1 MKKLLLCAVALVM
14 GVSAMA
20 ANDPKWQDP
29 NFFEENRLPMRST
42 FIVTPTAENAVAEH
56 DFRQSPLYRSI
67 GGVWKF
73 YWTENATDPQ
83 PVEFWSPKFDDSAWG
98 KMPVP
103 GLWELNG
110 YGVPVYKNTGYA
122 WYGPERNKPEK
133 NTPPYA
139 PTERNAVGSY
149 RHNIEVP
156 AEWKGKQIY
165 VHIGSATSN
174 VSLWVNG
181 QYVGYSEDSKLE
193 AEFEITKYVK
203 PGKENLFAMQIY
215 RWCDGSYLE
224 DQDFFRL
231 SGIGRDCYIYAREK
245 KHLEDVKFVADLH
258 DNYTKGH
265 LDLNITTTKGVKE
278 VRLTLAA
285 PCGKQIKQEV
295 VSVEKGK
302 VERCWHLDKVSPWSA
317 EVPTLY
323 RLTVEVLD
331 GGKIVEATA
340 FKVGFRKVEIKNA
353 QLLVNGYPV
362 LIKGANRHEMA
373 PNTGYYLTREDMI
386 RDIQIMK
393 ELNVNA
399 VRTCHYPNSPL
410 WYDLCDEYGIYVC
423 DEGNIESHGMGY
435 REHTLAKNPIY
446 AAAHLIRDQ
455 RMVLRDFNHPSVIYW
470 SLGNEAGNGPNFHK
484 CYDWIKA
491 YDKSRPVA
499 YEQANVIRYGKNKA
513 NDKNIY
519 NTDIDAPMYATYDE
533 CEAHSLDVEKKDK
546 NRFNRPLIQCEYAH
560 AMGNSLGGL
569 KEYWDLVRKYPTYQG
584 GYIWDFVD
592 QALAWRDPVT
602 NELTYRYGGCWNKF
616 DPSDNNFCCNGF
628 IAANRK
634 YHPSAYEVKQQY
646 QDIWASASDLQC
658 GRISVYNEYFFKDLK
673 NVRLVWSLVAN
684 GKVVKTGIVEELNIA
699 PQKTVDVQLGYNAND
714 VKALKGEL
722 FLNVS
727 FVLKSAEPLLE
738 AGYEIA
744 RNQLA
749 IAAYD
754 YVAAYAAAQPKGV
767 CCKMAPGVKVDGKK
781 ISGCKFD
788 AEFDADGFLASY
800 IYNGTQLLSQPMKPS
815 FYRGMVDNDYGVRK
829 NKNTRFNHT
838 GWTVWGEDKPVLN
851 KFEAKELKDKC
862 VEVKA
867 VYKYAKSGAT
877 VTMTYIIAPNGT
889 IAVSEKMNK
898 GVSEVK
904 IPSMLRYGVA
914 LAMPEAFDTIEFYG
928 AGEHETYIDRWS
940 SALIGVYKQ
949 NVADQF
955 WPYYSRPQE
964 SGSHCQLRWWR
975 IVDTAGRGF
984 EVVSE
989 APFQANALPYSQDQ
1003 FDVHSKSYQKYSQ
1016 RLKKDGNTYVNI
1028 DQAQMGVGCVNSWG
1042 RLPREEYQIPYE
1054 DKEFKFILKPL
1065 K

>member
-1 MKKLLLCAVALVM
+1 MKRLFLGVVALAL
-14 GVSAMA
+14 SFNAMA

-56 DFRQSPLYRSI
+56 DFTQSPLYRSI

-98 KMPVP
+98 TMPVP
-103 GLWELNG
+103 GLWEMNG
-110 YGVPVYKNTGYA
+110 YGVPVYKNSGYP
-122 WYGPERNKPEK
+122 WHKFYEK
-133 NTPPYA
+133 NPPYA
-139 PTERNAVGSY
+139 PTEQNAIGSY

-174 VSLWVNG
+174 LSLWVNG

-231 SGIGRDCYIYAREK
+231 SGIGRDCYIYARDK
-245 KHLEDVKFVADLH
+245 KHIEDVKFVADLH

-265 LDLNITTTKGVKE
+265 LDLNVTTTKGVKE
-278 VRLTLAA
+278 LRLTLAA

-302 VERCWHLDKVSPWSA
+302 VSRCWHLDKVSPWSA
-317 EVPTLY
+317 EIPTLY

-331 GGKIVEATA
+331 KGATVEAAA

-373 PNTGYYLTREDMI
+373 PNTGYYVTREDMI

-435 REHTLAKNPIY
+435 KEKTLAKNPIY

-491 YDKSRPVA
+491 YDKSRPVV

-519 NTDIDAPMYATYDE
+519 NTDIDAPMYANYEE
-533 CEAHSLDVEKKDK
+533 CEAHSKDVEKKDK

-602 NELTYRYGGCWNKF
+602 NELTYRYGGCWNKR
-616 DPSDNNFCCNGF
+616 DASDDNFCCNGF
-628 IAANRK
+628 IAANRE

-646 QDIWASASDLQC
+646 QDIWASASDLVC

-673 NVRLVWSLVAN
+673 NVRLVWSLVAD

-714 VKALKGEL
+714 IKALKGEL

-727 FVLKSAEPLLE
+727 FVLKSSEPLLQ

-749 IAAYD
+749 ITNYD
-754 YVAAYAAAQPKGV
+754 YAAAFAAAQPKCV
-767 CCKMAPGVKVDGKK
+767 CCKKTPGVKVEGKK
-781 ISGCKFD
+781 VSGCKFV
-788 AEFDADGFLASY
+788 AEFDAEGFLASY
-800 IYNGTQLLSQPMKPS
+800 IYKGTQLISKPMKPE
-815 FYRGMVDNDYGVRK
+815 FYRAMVDNDYGVRK
-829 NKNTRFNHT
+829 NKNTRFNHA
-838 GWTVWGEDKPVLN
+838 GWKVWGEDKPVLE
-851 KFEAKELKDKC
+851 KFDTKELKNKC

-877 VTMTYIIAPNGT
+877 VTMTYTIAPDGT
-889 IAVSEKMNK
+889 IVVSEKMNK
-898 GVSEVK
+898 GISEIKV
-904 IPSMLRYGVA
+904 PSMLRYGVA

-964 SGSHCQLRWWR
+964 SGAHCQLRWWR
-975 IVDTAGRGF
+975 VVDTAGRGF

-989 APFQANALPYSQDQ
+989 APFQANALPYSMDQ
-1003 FDVHSKSYQKYSQ
+1003 YDVHSKNYQKFSQ

-1054 DKEFKFILKPL
+1054 NKEFKFILKPL

>member
-1 MKKLLLCAVALVM
+1 
-14 GVSAMA
+14 MA

-29 NFFEENRLPMRST
+29 NFFEENRAPMRST
-42 FIVTPTAENAVAEH
+42 FIVTPTAENVVSEH
-56 DFRQSPLYRSI
+56 DYTQSPLYRSI
-67 GGVWKF
+67 GGVWNF
-73 YWTENATDPQ
+73 YWTPNATDPQ
-83 PVEFWSPKFDDSAWG
+83 PENFWSPKFDDSNWG

-103 GLWELNG
+103 GLWEMNG
-110 YGVPVYKNTGYA
+110 YGVPLYKNNGYA
-122 WYGPERNKPEK
+122 WFNFYQK
-133 NTPPYA
+133 NPPYA

-149 RHNIEVP
+149 RHNIYVP

-174 VSLWVNG
+174 LSLWVNG
-181 QYVGYSEDSKLE
+181 HYVGYSEDSKLE

-203 PGKENLFAMQIY
+203 AGQENLFAMQIY

-231 SGIGRDCYIYAREK
+231 SGIGRDCYIYARDK

-258 DNYTKGH
+258 NNYTEGH
-265 LDLNITTTKGVKE
+265 LDLNVTATKGVKE
-278 VRLTLAA
+278 VRLTLAG

-295 VSVEKGK
+295 VSVAKGK
-302 VERCWHLDKVSPWSA
+302 VERCWHLGKVEPWSA
-317 EVPTLY
+317 EIPTLY
-323 RLTVEVLD
+323 TLTVEVLD
-331 GGKIVEATA
+331 KGKTVEATA

-353 QLLVNGYPV
+353 QLLVNGKPV
-362 LIKGANRHEMA
+362 YIKGANRHEMA
-373 PNTGYYLTREDMI
+373 PNTGYYVTREDMI
-386 RDIQIMK
+386 KDIQIMK
-393 ELNVNA
+393 ELNINA

-410 WYDLCDEYGIYVC
+410 WYNLCDEYGIYVC

-435 REHTLAKNPIY
+435 KDKTLAKDPQY
-446 AAAHLIRDQ
+446 EAAHLSRDQ

-491 YDKSRPVA
+491 YDKSRPVV
-499 YEQANVIRYGKNKA
+499 YEQANVIRYLKNK
-513 NDKNIY
+513 DKGIHNS
-519 NTDIDAPMYATYDE
+519 DIDAPMYATYDE
-533 CEAHSLDVEKKDK
+533 CEAHAKGK
-546 NRFNRPLIQCEYAH
+546 NPFNRPLIQCEYAH

-592 QALAWRDPVT
+592 QALAWRDPQT
-602 NELTYRYGGCWNKF
+602 NELTYRYGGCWN
-616 DPSDNNFCCNGF
+616 DRDASDANFCCNGF
-628 IAANRK
+628 IAANREK
-634 YHPSAYEVKQQY
+634 HPSAYEVKQQY
-646 QDIWASASDLQC
+646 QNIWASASDVLN
-658 GRISVYNEYFFKDLK
+658 GRVSVLNEHFFKGIE
-673 NVRLVWSLVAN
+673 NVRLVWSLVAD
-684 GKVVKTGIVEELNIA
+684 GKVVKTGIVEELNVA
-699 PQKTVDVQLGYNAND
+699 PQQKVDVQLGYNAND
-714 VKALKGEL
+714 VKALKGEV

-727 FVLKSAEPLLE
+727 FVLKTAEPLLE
-738 AGYEIA
+738 AGYEVA

-749 IAAYD
+749 ITAYD
-754 YVAAYAAAQPKGV
+754 YATAFAAVQPKGTA
-767 CCKMAPGVKVDGKK
+767 CKKAMGAVLDGRKV
-781 ISGCKFD
+781 SGEKFV
-788 AEFDADGFLASY
+788 AEFDAEGFLASY
-800 IYNGTQLLSQPMKPS
+800 VYNGTQLLSKPMKPE

-829 NKNTRFNHT
+829 NKNTRFNHA
-838 GWTVWGEDKPVLN
+838 GWKLWGEDAPKFD
-851 KFEAKELKDKC
+851 KFEAKQLKDKC

-877 VTMTYIIAPNGT
+877 VTMTYVIAPDGT
-889 IAVSEKMNK
+889 IAISEKMAK
-898 GVSEVK
+898 GNAEIK
-904 IPSMLRYGVA
+904 LPSMLRFGVA

-964 SGSHCQLRWWR
+964 SGAHCELRWWR

-989 APFQANALPYSQDQ
+989 APFQANALPYSMDQ
-1003 FDVHSKSYQKYSQ
+1003 YDVHSKNYRKYSQ
-1016 RLKKDGNTYVNI
+1016 RLEKDGNTYVNI
-1028 DQAQMGVGCVNSWG
+1028 DKAQMGLGCVTSWG

-1054 DKEFKFILKPL
+1054 DKEFKFVLRPL

>member
-1 MKKLLLCAVALVM
+1 MKRLFLGAVALVLALN
-14 GVSAMA
+14 AMA
-20 ANDPKWQDP
+20 AKDPKWQDP

-42 FIVTPTAENAVAEH
+42 FIVTPTAEEAVAEH
-56 DFRQSPLYRSI
+56 DFSKSPLYRSI
-67 GGVWKF
+67 GGVWNF
-73 YWTENATDPQ
+73 YWTANATDPQ

-103 GLWELNG
+103 GLWEMNG
-110 YGVPVYKNTGYA
+110 YGDPLYKNNGYA
-122 WYGPERNKPEK
+122 WHNFYEK
-133 NTPPYA
+133 NPPYA

-149 RHNIEVP
+149 RHNIYVP
-156 AEWKGKQIY
+156 AEWRGKQIY

-174 VSLWVNG
+174 LSLWVNG
-181 QYVGYSEDSKLE
+181 EYVGYSEDSKLE

-203 PGKENLFAMQIY
+203 AGQENLFAMQIY

-231 SGIGRDCYIYAREK
+231 SGIGRDCYIYARDK
-245 KHLEDVKFVADLH
+245 KHIEDVKLVADLH

-265 LDLNITTTKGVKE
+265 LDLNITATKGVKE
-278 VRLTLAA
+278 LRLTLAG

-302 VERCWHLDKVSPWSA
+302 IERCWHLDKVQPWSA
-317 EVPTLY
+317 EIPTLY

-331 GGKIVEATA
+331 KGQTVEATA

-353 QLLVNGYPV
+353 QLLVNGCPV

-386 RDIQIMK
+386 KDIQIMK
-393 ELNVNA
+393 ELNINA

-435 REHTLAKNPIY
+435 KDKTLAKNPLY
-446 AAAHLIRDQ
+446 EAAHLIRDQ

-499 YEQANVIRYGKNKA
+499 YEQANVIRYLKNK
-513 NDKNIY
+513 DKGIHNS
-519 NTDIDAPMYATYDE
+519 DIDAPMYATYDD
-533 CEAHSLDVEKKDK
+533 CIKHSEGK
-546 NRFNRPLIQCEYAH
+546 NPYNRPLIQCEYAH
-560 AMGNSLGGL
+560 AMGNSLGGF

-592 QALAWRDPVT
+592 QALAWRDPQT
-602 NELTYRYGGCWNKF
+602 NELTYRYGGCWN
-616 DPSDNNFCCNGF
+616 DRDASDENFCCNGF
-628 IAANRK
+628 IAANRE
-634 YHPSAYEVKQQY
+634 YHPSAFEVKQQY
-646 QDIWASASDLQC
+646 QDIWASPVDLTI
-658 GRISVYNEYFFKDLK
+658 GRVSVYNEYFFKCLK
-673 NVRLVWSLVAN
+673 NVRLVWSLVAD
-684 GKVVKTGIVEELNIA
+684 GKVVKSGIVEDLKVG
-699 PQKTVDVQLGYNAND
+699 PQKKVDVQLGYNAHD
-714 VKALKGEL
+714 IAALKGEV
-722 FLNVS
+722 FVNVS
-727 FVLKSAEPLLE
+727 FVLKSSEPLLQ

-749 IAAYD
+749 VSAYD
-754 YVAAYAAAQPKGV
+754 YAAAFAAAQPKGV
-767 CCKMAPGVKVDGKK
+767 ECKKAKGVVIDGKRV
-781 ISGCKFD
+781 SGNEFV
-788 AEFDADGFLASY
+788 AEFNAEGFLSSY
-800 IYNGTQLLSQPMKPS
+800 IYKGQQLLSKPVKPE
-815 FYRGMVDNDYGVRK
+815 FYRAMVDNDYGVRK
-829 NKNTRFNHT
+829 NKNTRFNHVA
-838 GWTVWGEDKPVLN
+838 WKLWGEDKPALE
-851 KFEAKELKDKC
+851 KFDAKELKDKC

-867 VYKYAKSGAT
+867 VYKYAKTGAT
-877 VTMTYIIAPNGT
+877 VTLTYTIAPDGT

-898 GVSEVK
+898 GVSEAK
-904 IPSMLRYGVA
+904 IPSMLRYGMA
-914 LAMPEAFDTIEFYG
+914 FAMPEAFDTIEFYG
-928 AGEHETYIDRWS
+928 AGPHETYIDRAS
-940 SALIGVYKQ
+940 SALVGVYKQ

-964 SGSHCQLRWWR
+964 SGSHCDLRWWR

-989 APFQANALPYSQDQ
+989 APFQANALPYSMDQ
-1003 FDVHSKSYQKYSQ
+1003 FDVHSKNYRKYSQ
-1016 RLKKDGNTYVNI
+1016 RLVKDGNTYINI
-1028 DQAQMGVGCVNSWG
+1028 DKAQMGVGCVNSWG
-1042 RLPREEYQIPYE
+1042 RLPREEYIIQYE
-1054 DKEFKFILKPL
+1054 DKEFRFVLRPL

>member
-1 MKKLLLCAVALVM
+1 MKKLFLGAIAFVL
-14 GVSAMA
+14 SFNAMA

-42 FIVTPTAENAVAEH
+42 FIVTPTAENVVAEH
-56 DFRQSPLYRSI
+56 DFTKSPLYRSI
-67 GGVWKF
+67 GGVWNF
-73 YWTENATDPQ
+73 YWTQNATDAQ
-83 PVEFWSPKFDDSAWG
+83 PENFWLPNFDDSQWG

-103 GLWELNG
+103 GLWEMNG
-110 YGVPVYKNTGYA
+110 YGVPVYKNSGYP
-122 WYGPERNKPEK
+122 WHKFYKK
-133 NTPPYA
+133 NPPYA
-139 PTERNAVGSY
+139 PTEQNAVGSY
-149 RHNIEVP
+149 RHNVQVP
-156 AEWKGKQIY
+156 AEWEGKQIY

-174 VSLWVNG
+174 LSLWING
-181 QYVGYSEDSKLE
+181 KYVGYSEDSKLE
-193 AEFEITKYVK
+193 AEFEITKFVK
-203 PGKENLFAMQIY
+203 PGQENLFAMQIY

-231 SGIGRDCYIYAREK
+231 SGIGRDCYIYARDK
-245 KHLEDVKFVADLH
+245 KHIEDVKLVADLH
-258 DNYTKGH
+258 DNYTNGH
-265 LDLNITTTKGVKE
+265 LDLNVTTTKSVKNL
-278 VRLTLAA
+278 RLTLVS
-285 PCGKQIKQEV
+285 PCGKQVQQEV
-295 VSVEKGK
+295 VAVVKGK
-302 VERCWHLDKVSPWSA
+302 VDQCWHLGKVAAWSA
-317 EVPTLY
+317 ETPALY
-323 RLTVEVLD
+323 QLTVEVLD
-331 GGKIVEATA
+331 NGNTVEAAA

-353 QLLVNGYPV
+353 QLLVNGKPV

-373 PNTGYYLTREDMI
+373 PNTGYYVTREDMI

-393 ELNVNA
+393 EFNVNA

-410 WYDLCDEYGIYVC
+410 WYNLCDEYGIYVC

-435 REHTLAKNPIY
+435 KEQTLAKNPIY
-446 AAAHLIRDQ
+446 EAAHLIRDQ

-499 YEQANVIRYGKNKA
+499 YEQGNVIRYGKNKA
-513 NDKNIY
+513 NDANIY

-533 CEAHSLDVEKKDK
+533 CEAHAKDVNFTDK
-546 NRFNRPLIQCEYAH
+546 NRFKRPLIQCEYAH

-602 NELTYRYGGCWNKF
+602 KELTYRYGGCWNDK
-616 DPSDNNFCCNGF
+616 DASDDNFCCNGF
-628 IAANRK
+628 IAANRLP
-634 YHPSAYEVKQQY
+634 HPSAYEVKHQY
-646 QDIWASASDLQC
+646 QDIWASAKDVNN
-658 GRISVYNEYFFKDLK
+658 GVINVYNEYFFKCLK

-684 GKVVKTGIVEELNIA
+684 GKVVKSGIVEDLKVA
-699 PQKTVDVQLGYNAND
+699 PQANIDVQLGYTAED
-714 VKALKGEL
+714 LKALKGEI

-738 AGYEIA
+738 AGHEVAY
-744 RNQLA
+744 NQLA

-754 YVAAYAAAQPKGV
+754 YAAAFAAAQPKGV
-767 CCKMAPGVKVDGKK
+767 CCDKAPGMKIEGKK
-781 ISGCKFD
+781 IAGCKFV
-788 AEFDADGFLASY
+788 AEFDAEGFLSSY
-800 IYNGTQLLSQPMKPS
+800 IYKGTQLLSKPIKPE
-815 FYRGMVDNDYGVRK
+815 FFRGMVDNDYGVRK
-829 NKNTRFNHT
+829 NKNTRFNHA
-838 GWTVWGEDKPVLN
+838 GWKAWGDDVPALKN
-851 KFEAKELKDKC
+851 FEVKELANKC
-862 VEVKA
+862 VEVVA
-867 VYKYAKSGAT
+867 VYNYAKAGAT
-877 VTMTYIIAPNGT
+877 VTMTYTIAPNGT
-889 IAVSEKMNK
+889 IGVSEKMVK
-898 GVSEVK
+898 GKTEEN

-964 SGSHCQLRWWR
+964 SGAHCQLRWWR

-989 APFQANALPYSQDQ
+989 APFQANALPYSMDQ
-1003 FDVHSKSYQKYSQ
+1003 FDVHSKNYQKYSQ

-1042 RLPREEYQIPYE
+1042 RLPREEYQIKYE

>member
-1 MKKLLLCAVALVM
+1 MKRLFLGAVALVLALN
-14 GVSAMA
+14 AMA
-20 ANDPKWQDP
+20 AKDPKWQDP

-42 FIVTPTAENAVAEH
+42 FIVTPTAEEAVAEH
-56 DFRQSPLYRSI
+56 DFSKSPLYRSI
-67 GGVWKF
+67 GGVWNF
-73 YWTENATDPQ
+73 YWTANATDPQ

-103 GLWELNG
+103 GLWEMNG
-110 YGVPVYKNTGYA
+110 YGVPVYKNSGYP
-122 WYGPERNKPEK
+122 WHKFYEK
-133 NTPPYA
+133 NPPYA
-139 PTERNAVGSY
+139 PTEQNAVGSY
-149 RHNIEVP
+149 RHNIYVP
-156 AEWKGKQIY
+156 SEWRGKQIY

-174 VSLWVNG
+174 LSLWVNG
-181 QYVGYSEDSKLE
+181 EYVGYSEDSKLE

-203 PGKENLFAMQIY
+203 AGQENLFAMQIY

-231 SGIGRDCYIYAREK
+231 SGIGRDCYIYARDK
-245 KHLEDVKFVADLH
+245 KHIEDVKLVADLH

-265 LDLNITTTKGVKE
+265 LDLNITATKGVKE
-278 VRLTLAA
+278 LRLTLAG

-302 VERCWHLDKVSPWSA
+302 VERCWHLDKVQPWSA
-317 EVPTLY
+317 EIPTLY

-331 GGKIVEATA
+331 KGATVEATA

-353 QLLVNGYPV
+353 QLLVNGCPV

-386 RDIQIMK
+386 KDIQIMK
-393 ELNVNA
+393 ELNINA

-435 REHTLAKNPIY
+435 KDKTLAKNPLY
-446 AAAHLIRDQ
+446 EAAHLIRDQ

-499 YEQANVIRYGKNKA
+499 YEQANVIRYLKNK
-513 NDKNIY
+513 DKGIHNS
-519 NTDIDAPMYATYDE
+519 DIDAPMYATYDD
-533 CEAHSLDVEKKDK
+533 CIKHSEGK
-546 NRFNRPLIQCEYAH
+546 NPYNRPLIQCEYAH
-560 AMGNSLGGL
+560 AMGNSLGGF

-592 QALAWRDPVT
+592 QALAWRDPQT
-602 NELTYRYGGCWNKF
+602 NELTYRYGGCWN
-616 DPSDNNFCCNGF
+616 DRDASDNNFCCNGF
-628 IAANRK
+628 IAANRQ
-634 YHPSAYEVKQQY
+634 YHPSAFEVKQQY
-646 QDIWASASDLQC
+646 QDIWASPVDLTI
-658 GRISVYNEYFFKDLK
+658 GRVSVYNEYFFKCLK
-673 NVRLVWSLVAN
+673 NVRLVWSLVAD
-684 GKVVKTGIVEELNIA
+684 GKVVKTGIVEDLKVG
-699 PQKTVDVQLGYNAND
+699 PQKKVDVQLGYNAHD
-714 VKALKGEL
+714 IAALKGEV
-722 FLNVS
+722 FVNVS
-727 FVLKSAEPLLE
+727 FVLKSSEPLLQ

-744 RNQLA
+744 RNQLTVS
-749 IAAYD
+749 AYD
-754 YVAAYAAAQPKGV
+754 YAAAFAAAQPKGV
-767 CCKMAPGVKVDGKK
+767 ECKKAKGVVIDGKRV
-781 ISGCKFD
+781 SGNEFV
-788 AEFDADGFLASY
+788 AEFNAEGFLSSY
-800 IYNGTQLLSQPMKPS
+800 IYKGQQLLSKPVKPE
-815 FYRGMVDNDYGVRK
+815 FYRAMVDNDYGVRK
-829 NKNTRFNHT
+829 NKNTRFNHA
-838 GWTVWGEDKPVLN
+838 GWKLWGEDKPALD
-851 KFEAKELKDKC
+851 KFDAKELKDKC

-877 VTMTYIIAPNGT
+877 VTLTYTIAPDGT

-898 GVSEVK
+898 GLSEVK
-904 IPSMLRYGVA
+904 IPSMLRSGMA
-914 LAMPEAFDTIEFYG
+914 FAMPGAFDTIEFYD
-928 AGEHETYIDRWS
+928 AGPHETYLDRAS
-940 SALIGVYKQ
+940 SALVGVYKQ

-964 SGSHCQLRWWR
+964 SGSHCDLRWWR

-989 APFQANALPYSQDQ
+989 APFQANALPYSMDQ
-1003 FDVHSKSYQKYSQ
+1003 FDVHSKNYRKYSQ
-1016 RLKKDGNTYVNI
+1016 RLVKDGNTYINI
-1028 DQAQMGVGCVNSWG
+1028 DKAQMGVGCVNSWG
-1042 RLPREEYQIPYE
+1042 RLPREEYIIQYE
-1054 DKEFKFILKPL
+1054 DKEFRFVLRPL

>member
-20 ANDPKWQDP
+20 AKDPKWQDP

-42 FIVTPTAENAVAEH
+42 FIVTPTAENVVTEH
-56 DFRQSPLYRSI
+56 DFTQSPLYRSI

-83 PVEFWSPKFDDSAWG
+83 PADFWSPKFDDSAWG

-103 GLWELNG
+103 GLWEMNG
-110 YGVPVYKNTGYA
+110 YGVPVYKNSGYP
-122 WYGPERNKPEK
+122 WHKFYKK
-133 NTPPYA
+133 NPPYA
-139 PTERNAVGSY
+139 PTEQNAVGSY
-149 RHNIEVP
+149 RHEISVP

-174 VSLWVNG
+174 LSLWVNG

-302 VERCWHLDKVSPWSA
+302 IDRCWHLDKVSPWSA
-317 EVPTLY
+317 ELPNLY
-323 RLTVEVLD
+323 QLTVEVMD
-331 GGKIVEATA
+331 GANTVEATA

-353 QLLVNGYPV
+353 QLLVNGKPV

-373 PNTGYYLTREDMI
+373 PNTGYYVTREDMI

-393 ELNVNA
+393 ELNINA

-410 WYDLCDEYGIYVC
+410 WYNLCDEYGIYVC
-423 DEGNIESHGMGY
+423 DEGNVESHGMGY
-435 REHTLAKNPIY
+435 KEATLAKNPIY
-446 AAAHLIRDQ
+446 EAAHLIRDQ

-491 YDKSRPVA
+491 YDKSRPVV
-499 YEQANVIRYGKNKA
+499 YEQANVIRYGKDKA
-513 NDKNIY
+513 KDKAIY
-519 NTDIDAPMYATYDE
+519 NTDIDAPMYATYDD
-533 CEAHSLDVEKKDK
+533 CIKHSEDVERKNW

-592 QALAWRDPVT
+592 QALAWRDPET
-602 NELTYRYGGCWNKF
+602 NELTYRYGGCWNDK
-616 DPSDNNFCCNGF
+616 DASDNNFCCNGF
-628 IAANRK
+628 IAANRLP
-634 YHPSAYEVKQQY
+634 HPSAYEVKYQY
-646 QDIWASASDLQC
+646 QNIWASAVDVNN
-658 GRISVYNEYFFKDLK
+658 GVINVYNEYFFKCLK
-673 NVRLVWSLVAN
+673 NVRLVWSLVAD
-684 GKVVKTGIVEELNIA
+684 GKVVKTGIVEDLKIA
-699 PQKTVDVQLGYNAND
+699 PQAKADIQLGYTAD
-714 VKALKGEL
+714 EVKALKGEL

-727 FVLKSAEPLLE
+727 FVLKSAEPLLQ

-754 YVAAYAAAQPKGV
+754 YAAAFAAAQPKGA
-767 CCKMAPGVKVDGKK
+767 CCKKAPGVKVEGKK
-781 ISGCKFD
+781 VAGCKFV
-788 AEFDADGFLASY
+788 AEFDADGYLASF
-800 IYNGTQLLSQPMKPS
+800 IYKGTQLLSKPVKPS

-829 NKNTRFNHT
+829 NKLTRFNHT
-838 GWTVWGEDKPVLN
+838 GWTVWGEDKPVLT
-851 KFEAKELKDKC
+851 KFEAKELKNKC
-862 VEVKA
+862 AEVEA

-877 VTMTYIIAPNGT
+877 VTMTYTIAPDGT
-889 IAVSEKMNK
+889 IAVSEKMKK
-898 GVSEVK
+898 GHSEVK
-904 IPSMLRYGVA
+904 IPSMLRYGIE
-914 LAMPEAFDTIEFYG
+914 LAMPAAFDTIEFYG

-964 SGSHCQLRWWR
+964 CGAHCQLRWWR
-975 IVDTAGRGF
+975 VVDTAGRGF

-1003 FDVHSKSYQKYSQ
+1003 YDVHSKNYRKYSQ
-1016 RLKKDGNTYVNI
+1016 RLEKDGNTYVNI

>member
-1 MKKLLLCAVALVM
+1 MKRLFLGAVALVLALN
-14 GVSAMA
+14 AMA
-20 ANDPKWQDP
+20 AKDPKWQDP

-42 FIVTPTAENAVAEH
+42 FIVTPTAEEAVAEH
-56 DFRQSPLYRSI
+56 DFSKSPLYRSI
-67 GGVWKF
+67 GGVWNF
-73 YWTENATDPQ
+73 YWTANATDPQ

-103 GLWELNG
+103 GLWEMNG
-110 YGVPVYKNTGYA
+110 YGDPLYKNSGYA
-122 WYGPERNKPEK
+122 WHNFYEK
-133 NTPPYA
+133 NPPYV

-149 RHNIEVP
+149 RHNIYVP
-156 AEWKGKQIY
+156 SEWRGKQIY

-174 VSLWVNG
+174 LSLWVNG
-181 QYVGYSEDSKLE
+181 EYVGYSEDSKLE

-203 PGKENLFAMQIY
+203 AGQENLFAMPIY

-231 SGIGRDCYIYAREK
+231 SGIGRDCYIYARDK
-245 KHLEDVKFVADLH
+245 KHIEDVKLVADLH

-265 LDLNITTTKGVKE
+265 LDLNITATKGVKE
-278 VRLTLAA
+278 LRLTLAG

-302 VERCWHLDKVSPWSA
+302 IERCWHLDKVQPWSA
-317 EVPTLY
+317 EVPNLY

-331 GGKIVEATA
+331 KGATVEAAA

-353 QLLVNGYPV
+353 QLLVNGCPV

-386 RDIQIMK
+386 KDIQIMK
-393 ELNVNA
+393 ELNINA

-435 REHTLAKNPIY
+435 KDKTLAKNPLY
-446 AAAHLIRDQ
+446 EAAHLIRDQ

-499 YEQANVIRYGKNKA
+499 YEQANVIRYLKNK
-513 NDKNIY
+513 DKGIHNS
-519 NTDIDAPMYATYDE
+519 DIDAPMYATYDD
-533 CEAHSLDVEKKDK
+533 CIKHSEGK
-546 NRFNRPLIQCEYAH
+546 NPYNRPLIQCEYAH
-560 AMGNSLGGL
+560 AMGNSLGGF

-602 NELTYRYGGCWNKF
+602 NELTYRYGGCWN
-616 DPSDNNFCCNGF
+616 DRDASDENFCCNGF
-628 IAANRK
+628 IAANRQ
-634 YHPSAYEVKQQY
+634 YHPSAFEVKQQY
-646 QDIWASASDLQC
+646 QDIWASPVDLTI
-658 GRISVYNEYFFKDLK
+658 GRVSVYNEYFFKCLK
-673 NVRLVWSLVAN
+673 NVRLVWSLVAD
-684 GKVVKTGIVEELNIA
+684 GKVVKSGIVEDLKVG
-699 PQKTVDVQLGYNAND
+699 PQKKVDVQLGYNAHD
-714 VKALKGEL
+714 IAALKGEV
-722 FLNVS
+722 FVNVS
-727 FVLKSAEPLLE
+727 FVLKSSEPLLQ

-749 IAAYD
+749 VSAYD
-754 YVAAYAAAQPKGV
+754 YAAAFAAAQPKGV
-767 CCKMAPGVKVDGKK
+767 ECKKAKGVVIDGKRV
-781 ISGCKFD
+781 SGNEFV
-788 AEFDADGFLASY
+788 AEFNAEGFLSSY
-800 IYNGTQLLSQPMKPS
+800 IYKGQQLLSKPVKPE
-815 FYRGMVDNDYGVRK
+815 FYRAMVDNDYGVRK
-829 NKNTRFNHT
+829 NKNTRFNHAA
-838 GWTVWGEDKPVLN
+838 WKLWGEDKPALD
-851 KFEAKELKDKC
+851 KFDAKELKDKC

-867 VYKYAKSGAT
+867 TYKYAKTGAT
-877 VTMTYIIAPNGT
+877 VTLTYTIAPDGT

-898 GVSEVK
+898 GVSEAK
-904 IPSMLRYGVA
+904 IPSMLRYGMA
-914 LAMPEAFDTIEFYG
+914 FAMPEAFDTIEFYG
-928 AGEHETYIDRWS
+928 AGPHETYIDRAS
-940 SALIGVYKQ
+940 SALVGVYKQ

-964 SGSHCQLRWWR
+964 SGSHCDLRWWR

-989 APFQANALPYSQDQ
+989 APFQANALPYSMDQ
-1003 FDVHSKSYQKYSQ
+1003 FDVHSKNYRKYSQ
-1016 RLKKDGNTYVNI
+1016 RLVKDGNTYINI
-1028 DQAQMGVGCVNSWG
+1028 DKAQMGVGCVNSWG
-1042 RLPREEYQIPYE
+1042 RLPREEYIISYE
-1054 DKEFKFILKPL
+1054 DKEFRFVLRPL

>member
-103 GLWELNG
+103 GLWEMNG
-110 YGVPVYKNTGYA
+110 YGVPVYKNSGYP
-122 WYGPERNKPEK
+122 WHKFYKK
-133 NTPPYA
+133 NPPYA
-139 PTERNAVGSY
+139 PTEQNAIGSY
-149 RHNIEVP
+149 RHEVEIP

-203 PGKENLFAMQIY
+203 PGKDNLFAMQIY

-231 SGIGRDCYIYAREK
+231 SGIGRDCYVYAREK

-331 GGKIVEATA
+331 GGKTVEATA

-435 REHTLAKNPIY
+435 KETTLAKNPIY
-446 AAAHLIRDQ
+446 EAAHLIRDQ

-499 YEQANVIRYGKNKA
+499 YEQANVIRYGKNKG
-513 NDKNIY
+513 IH
-519 NTDIDAPMYATYDE
+519 NTDIDAPMYATYDD
-533 CEAHSLDVEKKDK
+533 CIKHSEG
-546 NRFNRPLIQCEYAH
+546 NNPFNRPLIQCEYAH

-727 FVLKSAEPLLE
+727 FVLKSSEPLLE

-767 CCKMAPGVKVDGKK
+767 CCKMAPGVKIDGKK

-800 IYNGTQLLSQPMKPS
+800 IYNGTQLLSKPMKPS

-1003 FDVHSKSYQKYSQ
+1003 YDVHSKSYQKYSQ

>member
-1 MKKLLLCAVALVM
+1 MKRLLLCAVAFAV
-14 GVSAMA
+14 GVNAMA
-20 ANDPKWQDP
+20 AKEPKWQDP
-29 NFFEENRLPMRST
+29 KFFEENRAPMRST
-42 FIVTPTAENAVAEH
+42 FIVTPTAENVVSEH
-56 DFRQSPLYRSI
+56 DYTQSPLYRSI

-73 YWTENATDPQ
+73 YWTPNATDPQ
-83 PVEFWSPKFDDSAWG
+83 PVEFWSTKFDDSNWG

-110 YGVPVYKNTGYA
+110 YGVPLYKNSGYA
-122 WYGPERNKPEK
+122 WHNFYQK
-133 NTPPYA
+133 NPPYA

-149 RHNIEVP
+149 RHNIEIP
-156 AEWKGKQIY
+156 SEWRGKQIF

-174 VSLWVNG
+174 LSLWVNG
-181 QYVGYSEDSKLE
+181 HYVGYSEDSKLE
-193 AEFEITKYVK
+193 AEFEITKYVNV
-203 PGKENLFAMQIY
+203 GSENLFAMQIY

-231 SGIGRDCYIYAREK
+231 SGIGRDCYIYARDK

-265 LDLNITTTKGVKE
+265 LDLNITATKGVKE
-278 VRLTLAA
+278 VRLTLDG
-285 PCGKQIKQEV
+285 PCGKQLKQEV

-302 VERCWHLDKVSPWSA
+302 VERCWHLDKVQPWSA

-323 RLTVEVLD
+323 QLTVEVLD
-331 GGKIVEATA
+331 KGKTVEATA

-353 QLLVNGYPV
+353 QLLVNGCPV

-373 PNTGYYLTREDMI
+373 TNTGYYVTREDMI
-386 RDIQIMK
+386 RDIKIMK
-393 ELNVNA
+393 ELNINA

-410 WYDLCDEYGIYVC
+410 WYNLCDEYGIYVC

-435 REHTLAKNPIY
+435 KDQTLAKDPQY
-446 AAAHLIRDQ
+446 EAAHLSRDQ
-455 RMVLRDFNHPSVIYW
+455 RMVLRDFNHPSIIYW

-499 YEQANVIRYGKNKA
+499 YEQANVIRYLKNKH
-513 NDKNIY
+513 KGIH

-533 CEAHSLDVEKKDK
+533 CEAHANGK
-546 NRFNRPLIQCEYAH
+546 NPFNRPLIQCEYAH

-592 QALAWRDPVT
+592 QALAWRDPKT
-602 NELTYRYGGCWNKF
+602 HELTYRYGGCWN
-616 DPSDNNFCCNGF
+616 DRDASDENFCCNGF
-628 IAANRK
+628 IAANREK
-634 YHPSAYEVKQQY
+634 HPSAYEVKQQY
-646 QDIWASASDLQC
+646 QNIWASASDLAI
-658 GRISVYNEYFFKDLK
+658 GRISVFNEHFFKGVE
-673 NVRLVWSLVAN
+673 NVRLVWSLVAD
-684 GKVVKTGIVEELNIA
+684 GKVVKIGIVEELNVA
-699 PQKTVDVQLGYNAND
+699 PQKKVDVQLGYNAND
-714 VKALKGEL
+714 IQALKGEV

-727 FVLKSAEPLLE
+727 FVLKNAEPLLD

-744 RNQLA
+744 RNQLVVTP
-749 IAAYD
+749 YD
-754 YVAAYAAAQPKGV
+754 FATAFAAAQPKGV
-767 CCKMAPGVKVDGKK
+767 ACKKAEGAVLDGRKV
-781 ISGCKFD
+781 SGDKFV
-788 AEFDADGFLASY
+788 AEFDAEGFLASY
-800 IYNGTQLLSQPMKPS
+800 IYNGSQLLSKPMKPE

-829 NKNTRFNHT
+829 NKNTRFNHA
-838 GWTVWGEDKPVLN
+838 GWKLWGEDTPAFE
-851 KFEAKELKDKC
+851 KFEAKQLKDKC
-862 VEVKA
+862 VEVKV

-877 VTMTYIIAPNGT
+877 VTMTYLIAPDGT

-898 GVSEVK
+898 GKAEIK
-904 IPSMLRYGVA
+904 IPSMLRFGVA

-928 AGEHETYIDRWS
+928 AGEHETYIDRKS
-940 SALIGVYKQ
+940 SALVGVYKQ
-949 NVADQF
+949 NIADQF

-964 SGSHCQLRWWR
+964 SGAHCDLRWWR
-975 IVDTAGRGF
+975 IIDAAGRGF

-989 APFQANALPYSQDQ
+989 APFQANALPYSMDQ
-1003 FDVHSKSYQKYSQ
+1003 FDVHSKNYQKYAQ
-1016 RLKKDGNTYVNI
+1016 RLKKDGHTYVNI
-1028 DQAQMGVGCVNSWG
+1028 DKAQMGVGCVNSWG

-1054 DKEFKFILKPL
+1054 DKEFKFVLRPL

>member
-1 MKKLLLCAVALVM
+1 MKRLLLCAVAFVM
-14 GVSAMA
+14 GVNAMA

-29 NFFEENRLPMRST
+29 NFFEENRAPMRST
-42 FIVTPTAENAVAEH
+42 FIVTPTAENVVSEH
-56 DFRQSPLYRSI
+56 DYTQSPLYRSI

-73 YWTENATDPQ
+73 YWTPNATDPQ
-83 PVEFWSPKFDDSAWG
+83 PENFWSLKFDDSNWG

-103 GLWELNG
+103 GLWEMNG
-110 YGVPVYKNTGYA
+110 YGVPVYKNNGYP
-122 WYGPERNKPEK
+122 WHKFYQK
-133 NTPPYA
+133 NPPYA
-139 PTERNAVGSY
+139 PTEQNAVGSY
-149 RHNIEVP
+149 RHNIYVP

-174 VSLWVNG
+174 LSLWING

-203 PGKENLFAMQIY
+203 AGADNLFAMQIY

-231 SGIGRDCYIYAREK
+231 SGIGRDCYIYARDK

-258 DNYTKGH
+258 NNYTEGH
-265 LDLNITTTKGVKE
+265 LDLNVTATKGIKE
-278 VRLTLAA
+278 VRLTLAG
-285 PCGKQIKQEV
+285 PCGKQVKQEV
-295 VSVEKGK
+295 VPVVKGK
-302 VERCWHLDKVSPWSA
+302 ASLCWHLGKVQPWSA

-323 RLTVEVLD
+323 QLTVEVLD
-331 GGKIVEATA
+331 KGATVEATA

-353 QLLVNGYPV
+353 QLLVNGAPV

-373 PNTGYYLTREDMI
+373 PNTGYYVTREDMI

-393 ELNVNA
+393 ELNINA

-410 WYDLCDEYGIYVC
+410 WYNLCDEYGIYVC

-435 REHTLAKNPIY
+435 KDRTLAKDPQY
-446 AAAHLIRDQ
+446 EAAHLARDQ
-455 RMVLRDFNHPSVIYW
+455 RMVLRDFNHPSIIYW

-491 YDKSRPVA
+491 YDKSRPVV
-499 YEQANVIRYGKNKA
+499 YEQANVIRYLKNK
-513 NDKNIY
+513 DKGIHNS
-519 NTDIDAPMYATYDE
+519 DIDAPMYATYDE
-533 CEAHSLDVEKKDK
+533 CEAHAKGK
-546 NRFNRPLIQCEYAH
+546 NPFNRPLIQCEYAH
-560 AMGNSLGGL
+560 AMGNSLGGF

-592 QALAWRDPVT
+592 QALAWRDPQT
-602 NELTYRYGGCWNKF
+602 NELTYRYGGCWN
-616 DPSDNNFCCNGF
+616 DRDASDRNFCCNGF
-628 IAANRK
+628 IAANREK
-634 YHPSAYEVKQQY
+634 HPSAYEVKQQY
-646 QDIWASASDLQC
+646 QNIWASASDLTI
-658 GRISVYNEYFFKDLK
+658 GRISVLNEHFFKGIE
-673 NVRLVWSLVAN
+673 NVRLVWSLVAD
-684 GKVVKTGIVEELNIA
+684 GKVVKTGIVEELNVA
-699 PQKTVDVQLGYNAND
+699 PQKKVDVQLGYNAND
-714 VKALKGEL
+714 IKALKGEV

-727 FVLKSAEPLLE
+727 FVLKTAEPLLE
-738 AGYEIA
+738 AGYEVA

-749 IAAYD
+749 ITAYD
-754 YVAAYAAAQPKGV
+754 YATAFAAVQPKGTA
-767 CCKMAPGVKVDGKK
+767 CKKAMGALLDGRKV
-781 ISGCKFD
+781 SGEKFV
-788 AEFDADGFLASY
+788 AEFDAEGFLASY
-800 IYNGTQLLSQPMKPS
+800 VYNGTQLLSKPMKPE
-815 FYRGMVDNDYGVRK
+815 FYRGMVDNDYGVRN
-829 NKNTRFNHT
+829 NKITRFNHA
-838 GWTVWGEDKPVLN
+838 GWKLWGEDAPKFD
-851 KFEAKELKDKC
+851 KFEAKQLKDKC

-877 VTMTYIIAPNGT
+877 VTMTYLIAPDGT
-889 IAVSEKMNK
+889 IAVSEKMVK
-898 GVSEVK
+898 GEAEIK
-904 IPSMLRYGVA
+904 LPSMLRFGVT

-964 SGSHCQLRWWR
+964 SGAHCELRWWR

-989 APFQANALPYSQDQ
+989 APFQANALPYSLDQ
-1003 FDVHSKSYQKYSQ
+1003 YDIHSKNYRKYSQ
-1016 RLKKDGNTYVNI
+1016 RLEKDGNTYVNI
-1028 DQAQMGVGCVNSWG
+1028 DKAQMGVGCVNSWG

-1054 DKEFKFILKPL
+1054 DKEFKFVLRPL

>member
-1 MKKLLLCAVALVM
+1 MKRLFLGMFAFAL
-14 GVSAMA
+14 SLNAMA

-56 DFRQSPLYRSI
+56 DFTQSPLYRSI
-67 GGVWKF
+67 GGVWNF

-83 PVEFWSPKFDDSAWG
+83 PAEFWSPKFDDSAWG

-110 YGVPVYKNTGYA
+110 YGVPVYKNSGYP
-122 WYGPERNKPEK
+122 WHKFYKK
-133 NTPPYA
+133 NPPYA
-139 PTERNAVGSY
+139 PTEQNAIGSY
-149 RHNIEVP
+149 RHNVEVP

-174 VSLWVNG
+174 LSLWVNG

-231 SGIGRDCYIYAREK
+231 SGIGRDCYIYARDK
-245 KHLEDVKFVADLH
+245 KHIEDVKFVADLH

-265 LDLNITTTKGVKE
+265 LDLNVTTTKGVKE

-331 GGKIVEATA
+331 KGETVEATA

-373 PNTGYYLTREDMI
+373 PNTGYYVTREDMI

-393 ELNVNA
+393 ELNINA

-423 DEGNIESHGMGY
+423 DEGNVESHGMGY
-435 REHTLAKNPIY
+435 KEATLAKNPIY

-455 RMVLRDFNHPSVIYW
+455 RMVLRDYNHPSVIYW

-491 YDKSRPVA
+491 YDKSRPVV
-499 YEQANVIRYGKNKA
+499 YEQANVIRYGKNKG
-513 NDKNIY
+513 IH
-519 NTDIDAPMYATYDE
+519 NTDIDAPMYATYDD
-533 CEAHSLDVEKKDK
+533 CIKHSEGK
-546 NRFNRPLIQCEYAH
+546 NPFNRPLIQCEYAH

-602 NELTYRYGGCWNKF
+602 NELTYRYGGCWNSR
-616 DPSDNNFCCNGF
+616 DASDDNFCCNGF
-628 IAANRK
+628 IAANRE

-646 QDIWASASDLQC
+646 QDIWASASDLVC

-673 NVRLVWSLVAN
+673 NVRLVWSLVAD
-684 GKVVKTGIVEELNIA
+684 GKVVKTGIVEDLNIA
-699 PQKTVDVQLGYNAND
+699 PQKKVDVQLGYNAND

-727 FVLKSAEPLLE
+727 FVLKSSEPLLQ

-749 IAAYD
+749 ITSYD
-754 YVAAYAAAQPKGV
+754 YAAAFAAAQPKCA
-767 CCKMAPGVKVDGKK
+767 CCKKTPGVKVDGKK
-781 ISGCKFD
+781 ISGCKFT
-788 AEFDADGFLASY
+788 AEFDAEGFLASY
-800 IYNGTQLLSQPMKPS
+800 IYKGTQLLSKPMKPE
-815 FYRGMVDNDYGVRK
+815 FFRGMVDNDYGVRK
-829 NKNTRFNHT
+829 NKNTRFNHE
-838 GWTVWGEDKPVLN
+838 GWKVWGEDKPVLE
-851 KFEAKELKDKC
+851 KFDTKELKNKC

-877 VTMTYIIAPNGT
+877 VIMTYTIAPDGT
-889 IAVSEKMNK
+889 IVVSEKMNK

-914 LAMPEAFDTIEFYG
+914 LAMPQAFDTIEFYG

-989 APFQANALPYSQDQ
+989 APFQANALPYAMDQ
-1003 FDVHSKSYQKYSQ
+1003 YNVHSKNYRKYSQ
-1016 RLKKDGNTYVNI
+1016 RLEKDGNTYVNI

-1054 DKEFKFILKPL
+1054 NKEFKFILKPL

>member
-1 MKKLLLCAVALVM
+1 MKRLFLGMFAFAL
-14 GVSAMA
+14 SLNAMA

-56 DFRQSPLYRSI
+56 DFTQSPLYRSI
-67 GGVWKF
+67 GGVWNF

-110 YGVPVYKNTGYA
+110 YGVPVYKNSGYP
-122 WYGPERNKPEK
+122 WHKFYKK
-133 NTPPYA
+133 NPPYA
-139 PTERNAVGSY
+139 PTEQNAIGSY
-149 RHNIEVP
+149 RHNVEVP

-174 VSLWVNG
+174 LSLWVNG

-231 SGIGRDCYIYAREK
+231 SGIGRDCYIYARDK
-245 KHLEDVKFVADLH
+245 KHIEDVKFVADLH

-265 LDLNITTTKGVKE
+265 LDLNVTTTKGVKE

-331 GGKIVEATA
+331 KGETVEATA

-373 PNTGYYLTREDMI
+373 PNTGYYVTREDMI

-393 ELNVNA
+393 ELNINA

-423 DEGNIESHGMGY
+423 DEGNVESHGMGY
-435 REHTLAKNPIY
+435 KETTLAKNPIY

-455 RMVLRDFNHPSVIYW
+455 RMVLRDYNHPSVIYW

-491 YDKSRPVA
+491 YDKSRPVV
-499 YEQANVIRYGKNKA
+499 YEQANVIRYGKNKG
-513 NDKNIY
+513 IH
-519 NTDIDAPMYATYDE
+519 NTDIDAPMYATYDD
-533 CEAHSLDVEKKDK
+533 CIKHSEGK
-546 NRFNRPLIQCEYAH
+546 NPFNRPLIQCEYAH

-602 NELTYRYGGCWNKF
+602 NELTYRYGGCWNSR
-616 DPSDNNFCCNGF
+616 DASDDNFCCNGF
-628 IAANRK
+628 IAANRE

-646 QDIWASASDLQC
+646 QDIWASASDLVC

-673 NVRLVWSLVAN
+673 NVRLVWSLVAD
-684 GKVVKTGIVEELNIA
+684 GKVVKTGIVEDLNIA
-699 PQKTVDVQLGYNAND
+699 PQKKVDVQLGYNAND

-727 FVLKSAEPLLE
+727 FVLKSSEPLLQ

-749 IAAYD
+749 ITSYD
-754 YVAAYAAAQPKGV
+754 YAAAFAAAQPKCA
-767 CCKMAPGVKVDGKK
+767 CCKKTPGVKVDGKK
-781 ISGCKFD
+781 ISGCKFY
-788 AEFDADGFLASY
+788 AEFDAEGFLASY
-800 IYNGTQLLSQPMKPS
+800 IYKGTQLLSKPMKPE
-815 FYRGMVDNDYGVRK
+815 FFRGMVDNDYGVRK
-829 NKNTRFNHT
+829 NKNTRFNHE
-838 GWTVWGEDKPVLN
+838 GWKVWGEDKPVLE
-851 KFEAKELKDKC
+851 KFDTKELKNKC

-877 VTMTYIIAPNGT
+877 VTMTYTIAPDGT
-889 IAVSEKMNK
+889 IVVSEKMNK

-914 LAMPEAFDTIEFYG
+914 LAMPQAFDTIEFYG

-964 SGSHCQLRWWR
+964 SGAHCQLRWWR

-989 APFQANALPYSQDQ
+989 APFQANALPYAMDQ
-1003 FDVHSKSYQKYSQ
+1003 YNVHSKNYRKYSQ
-1016 RLKKDGNTYVNI
+1016 RLEKDGNTYVNI

-1054 DKEFKFILKPL
+1054 NKEFKFILKPL